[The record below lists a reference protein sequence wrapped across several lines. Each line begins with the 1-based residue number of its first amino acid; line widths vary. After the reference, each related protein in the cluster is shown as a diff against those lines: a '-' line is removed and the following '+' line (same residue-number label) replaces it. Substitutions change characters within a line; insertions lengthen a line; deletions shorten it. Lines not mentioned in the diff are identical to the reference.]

1 MIKGLFTDKYHVT
14 VNNDSD
20 SCDISLI
27 SQGESGPPRGSP
39 ALPSMVPQACSAVL
53 PSYSVSTVLAQ
64 VYLHRTNLQDKFQL
78 CAPCIHQVCVCV
90 RVCVL
95 QRYRAAFGC
104 VLRHCWFDPFFVGC
118 TLLDGTDL
126 VSVSGIR
133 ICCHSTVQ
141 AVTCRHVMD
150 IYQTA
155 DKVFFKKHIQILS
168 CC

>member
-1 MIKGLFTDKYHVT
+1 MALLGDLPLCLLWCLRRVQPSFRPIAFPQYWPRFICIEPICKTNFSSVLHVFTRY
-14 VNNDSD
+14 
-20 SCDISLI
+20 
-27 SQGESGPPRGSP
+27 
-39 ALPSMVPQACSAVL
+39 
-53 PSYSVSTVLAQ
+53 
-64 VYLHRTNLQDKFQL
+64 
-78 CAPCIHQVCVCV
+78 VCV

-155 DKVFFKKHIQILS
+155 DKVFF
-168 CC
+168 